1 MFCGGAR
8 GMVLQ
13 RKRASCGRDSVDV
26 DRACLSRVLENH
38 PNQSVGI
45 EHRSSLAGVISSN
58 TTVCRCV
65 LSGSLS
71 AWRIAVRV
79 RKTRGLGRHR
89 CCRPG
94 VGRGWR
100 DAHPIC
106 EAAFAYLEHTWTY
119 RYHFCRLQRAALW
132 FKRLAVDARAAGTST
147 ESAPDFSRAA
157 YYCITRLDFR
167 PASASENWFAV
178 TAWQRSRKGSNP
190 RPTWVSQ
197 PLYH

>member
-1 MFCGGAR
+1 
-8 GMVLQ
+8 MVLQ
-13 RKRASCGRDSVDV
+13 GKRASCGRDSVDV
-26 DRACLSRVLENH
+26 DRARPSRMLENH
-38 PNQSVGI
+38 PNQSVGV

-58 TTVCRCV
+58 TTVCRRV

-89 CCRPG
+89 RCCPG
-94 VGRGWR
+94 LGRRWR
-100 DAHPIC
+100 GVHSIC
-106 EAAFAYLEHTWTY
+106 EAAFARLEHTWTS
-119 RYHFCRLQRAALW
+119 RYYCCCFERAPLW
-132 FKRLAVDARAAGTST
+132 SERLAVDARAAGTST
-147 ESAPDFSRAA
+147 ESAPDFSGAA

-167 PASASENWFAV
+167 PAGASENWFAV

-197 PLYH
+197 PLCH